1 MFKKGDFYLRN
12 FEEDYSLVR
21 VLHAVPDGEEVDV
34 YINGF
39 PFYSDIQFA
48 QFTPYIYVP
57 EGEYVFSVYL
67 KDEKEKPLLETKIK
81 INSEELITAAIIT
94 TKDGIKL
101 LRIPEEM
108 GIPDGDKSKIK
119 FVHLVPNAPAV
130 NILLDEN
137 EVFKNVEYAMYTNYE
152 EIPPKEYKMDI
163 ELSENKKTVTSNQIN
178 INPNRV
184 YTFYAIGNAPN
195 VDIIQ
200 TLDGATFLN

>member
-1 MFKKGDFYLRN
+1 MRN
-12 FEEDYSLVR
+12 FKENYSLVR

-39 PFYSDIQFA
+39 PFYSSIQFA

-67 KDEKEKPLLETKIK
+67 KGEKEKPLSETKIK
-81 INSEELITAAIIT
+81 INSEELITAPIIL
-94 TKDGIKL
+94 TKEGVKI

-108 GIPDGDKSKIK
+108 GIPNGNKSKFK
-119 FVHLVPNAPAV
+119 FVHLVPNMPAV

-137 EVFKNVEYAMYTNYE
+137 EVFKNIEYAMYTNYE

-163 ELSENKKTVTSNQIN
+163 ESSENKKIITSNQIN
-178 INPNRV
+178 INPNRI

-195 VDIIQ
+195 IDIIQ

>member
-1 MFKKGDFYLRN
+1 MRN
-12 FEEDYSLVR
+12 FKENYSLVR

-39 PFYSDIQFA
+39 PFYSGIQFA

-67 KDEKEKPLLETKIK
+67 KGEKEKPLSETKIK
-81 INSEELITAAIIT
+81 INSEELITAPIIL
-94 TKDGIKL
+94 TKEGVKI

-108 GIPDGDKSKIK
+108 GIPNGNKSKFK
-119 FVHLVPNAPAV
+119 FVHLVPNMPAV

-137 EVFKNVEYAMYTNYE
+137 EVFKNIEYAMYTNYE
-152 EIPPKEYKMDI
+152 EIPPKEYKMDV
-163 ELSENKKTVTSNQIN
+163 ELAENKKIITSNQIN
-178 INPNRV
+178 INPSRI
-184 YTFYAIGNAPN
+184 YTFYAIGNVPN
-195 VDIIQ
+195 IDIIQ

>member
-1 MFKKGDFYLRN
+1 MRN
-12 FEEDYSLVR
+12 FKENYSLVR

-39 PFYSDIQFA
+39 PFYSSIQFA

-67 KDEKEKPLLETKIK
+67 KGEKEKPLSETKIK
-81 INSEELITAAIIT
+81 INSEELITAPIIL
-94 TKDGIKL
+94 TKEGVKI
-101 LRIPEEM
+101 LRIPEQM
-108 GIPDGDKSKIK
+108 GIPNGNKSKFK
-119 FVHLVPNAPAV
+119 FVHLVPNVPAV

-137 EVFKNVEYAMYTNYE
+137 EVFKNIEYAMYTNYE
-152 EIPPKEYKMDI
+152 EIPPKEYKMDV
-163 ELSENKKTVTSNQIN
+163 ELAENKKIITSNQIN
-178 INPNRV
+178 INPNRI

-195 VDIIQ
+195 IDIIQ